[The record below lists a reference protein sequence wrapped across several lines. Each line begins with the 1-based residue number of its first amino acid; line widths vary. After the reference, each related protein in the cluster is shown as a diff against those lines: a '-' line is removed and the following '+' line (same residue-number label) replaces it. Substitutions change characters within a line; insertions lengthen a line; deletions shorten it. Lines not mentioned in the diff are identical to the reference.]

1 MASAPMTAALR
12 LRLAGALALALTRC
26 TASDAGDNRAA
37 TSEYPNRA
45 LTPGETFAGVTA
57 AEVCMPGYARRVRF
71 VPVAEMRAVDR
82 EYHVRYVRG
91 ESAIDHLIPLE
102 LGGDN
107 GIRNLWPQP
116 YGGAWNAGRKDE
128 LEHELHDRVCS
139 GALALDEAQ
148 RSIASD
154 WIAAYRRYV
163 GR

>member
-1 MASAPMTAALR
+1 MSNRTAL
-12 LRLAGALALALTRC
+12 LALLIAVVGCAT
-26 TASDAGDNRAA
+26 SDAADDRAPPSA
-37 TSEYPNRA
+37 YPNRT

-57 AEVCMPGYARRVRF
+57 AEVCVPGYARRVRF

-116 YGGAWNAGRKDE
+116 YGGAWSAGRKDE
-128 LEHELHDRVCS
+128 LENELHDRVCS
-139 GALALDEAQ
+139 GALALEEAQ
-148 RSIASD
+148 RIIVRD